1 MLFNPM
7 TGEKGKA
14 QTRKQEGKTQ
24 VRLQLHSGE
33 SVILQTFNHA
43 LTDVAEWKYVQE
55 QPDQPSALITAGNF
69 ILQKVLPG

>member
-1 MLFNPM
+1 M

-33 SVILQTFNHA
+33 SVILQTFNHT
-43 LTDVAEWKYVQE
+43 LTDVDEWKYVKE
-55 QPDQPSALITAGNF
+55 QHINIRQQNVKKQHFS
-69 ILQKVLPG
+69 